1 MYNKLQNNCYG
12 VAEYVMIIIWCWGD

>member
-1 MYNKLQNNCYG
+1 